1 VAQLNLATH
10 GLSAKLGDNS
20 SNVIIQ
26 NSPDGKTNTTPL
38 VLKFP
43 QLHSGDDVWLTTSEG
58 DDVTLFDSSGNG
70 IPRGLGDGSDG
81 WDLTTMAGTG
91 TSLTVYVA
99 ATGGSANVNDIY
111 FTLHDKPSGGTT
123 VPIDS
128 NRGTAVDLVVEN
140 SVGTQLSRYSAA
152 PTTYEVGQIA
162 NWKAVVLSP
171 FPAGATTSVSW
182 TFPSGDNV
190 DYRWSDGTPYPAA
203 SGPNTGGP
211 IALAGTNAPGVGTA
225 QPNISFFWVSAGG
238 GATTSFVSE
247 PTSIKVT
254 AVCNGIPLSAIAKA
268 VVSEPYADAQVSTNP
283 PGSFAFPP
291 PAARPRYIR
300 YALWYLKKLGL
311 APPAGPQEAI
321 GLLPATITPP
331 NLAGNAF
338 PAPPVLAPVTTYGE
352 LWTALNDLAR
362 TRAIASAVFAMRY

>member
-128 NRGTAVDLVVEN
+128 NRGTAVDLVIEN

-171 FPAGATTSVSW
+171 FPAALTTSVSW
-182 TFPSGDNV
+182 TFPSGDNEII
-190 DYRWSDGTPYPAA
+190 DGAMARRIRPLPGQIQEARLRSPAQMHQEWGPPSRIFRFSGYRLG
-203 SGPNTGGP
+203 
-211 IALAGTNAPGVGTA
+211 
-225 QPNISFFWVSAGG
+225 
-238 GATTSFVSE
+238 
-247 PTSIKVT
+247 
-254 AVCNGIPLSAIAKA
+254 
-268 VVSEPYADAQVSTNP
+268 
-283 PGSFAFPP
+283 
-291 PAARPRYIR
+291 AARRRRLFHSRLP
-300 YALWYLKKLGL
+300 LKR
-311 APPAGPQEAI
+311 
-321 GLLPATITPP
+321 LPCVAE
-331 NLAGNAF
+331 
-338 PAPPVLAPVTTYGE
+338 Y
-352 LWTALNDLAR
+352 R
-362 TRAIASAVFAMRY
+362 